1 VSTASEPPNIAQ
13 LFSDGASYVQLLEAT
28 DAITDARKMT
38 VALYMLQRTFVAPKV
53 PTSALVALKAE
64 EHVFSPALSHEA
76 RALWDAVR
84 KGWVLPARPF
94 PPRSR
99 RFTMMFWSITPHGRE
114 AVEAAFAGD
123 RVRAGTFTSWWD
135 DAEKDWRDGSRVV
148 GFGGPD
154 LKDWQ

>member
-1 VSTASEPPNIAQ
+1 MPTASDPPSIAQ

-28 DAITDARKMT
+28 DAITNARKMT
-38 VALYMLQRTFVAPKV
+38 VALYMLQRTFLAPKV
-53 PTSALVALKAE
+53 STKAIGQLQSQ
-64 EHVFSPALSHEA
+64 EHVFSPSASCET

-94 PPRSR
+94 PPGSR
-99 RFTMMFWSITPHGRE
+99 RFTMMFWSITPRGRE
-114 AVEAAFAGD
+114 AVEAAFADD

-154 LKDWQ
+154 HTDWR